1 MIMLSYAREW
11 ELNPLKLIYKLRLWQ
26 DYDFL
31 NSPALIFIVGNL
43 DILELNVSSKKG
55 TFKKVIHKKGMSLAF
70 AQNVKK
76 ETTGQVNS
84 VLNFIRMAPSFGETA
99 SGASSQ
105 PCQTR
110 EPILFRLHKYLSQ
123 LLLPATTTVRITMPC
138 RGIIP
143 SNPRKHSP

>member
-55 TFKKVIHKKGMSLAF
+55 AFKRVIHKREMSLAS

-76 ETTGQVNS
+76 KKEAIGQINAI
-84 VLNFIRMAPSFGETA
+84 LNFIRMAPFGKWPLGQ
-99 SGASSQ
+99 SPSPKKQGS
-105 PCQTR
+105 
-110 EPILFRLHKYLSQ
+110 LSCSDSTNVF
-123 LLLPATTTVRITMPC
+123 PNYSC
-138 RGIIP
+138 
-143 SNPRKHSP
+143 

>member
-55 TFKKVIHKKGMSLAF
+55 AFKRVIHKREMSLAS

-76 ETTGQVNS
+76 KKKPLGKS
-84 VLNFIRMAPSFGETA
+84 
-99 SGASSQ
+99 
-105 PCQTR
+105 
-110 EPILFRLHKYLSQ
+110 
-123 LLLPATTTVRITMPC
+123 MPF
-138 RGIIP
+138 
-143 SNPRKHSP
+143 